1 LIRKQAL
8 LCSVSLMLL
17 FPIPHAVRQNQRPKD
32 CCENATQ
39 AENILSERLERLKRQ
54 QMLAFFA
61 FTITTP
67 RTTV

>member
-8 LCSVSLMLL
+8 LGSVADAA
-17 FPIPHAVRQNQRPKD
+17 FPIPHAARQNQIPKN
-32 CCENATQ
+32 CCENATH
-39 AENILSERLERLKRQ
+39 ARNILSEMLERLKRR

-61 FTITTP
+61 FTIMTL

>member
-1 LIRKQAL
+1 
-8 LCSVSLMLL
+8 MLL
-17 FPIPHAVRQNQRPKD
+17 FPIPHAVGQNHIPKN

-39 AENILSERLERLKRQ
+39 ADNILSERLERLKRR

-61 FTITTP
+61 FTIMTL